1 MPPYTLKSIILER
14 TKTGV
19 MAELNGGPSS
29 PASLASVVA
38 SPMAPDS
45 HPSDDDDTDCQ
56 SLTESITDYPVEWG
70 RTYHRYNADS
80 YLFPNDD
87 VERNRM
93 NLQYDCVKRLHGGK
107 LLLPPIKNP
116 ERILDIGTGTGIW
129 PIEVADMFPNA
140 RVIGTDLSAIQPAE
154 VPPNVFFEI
163 ADCTDDEWGY
173 KLSSFD
179 LIHTGFM
186 LGSLQSFYDLVTMSK
201 RYLKRGTGWL
211 ECLELDIGP
220 FCDDGTIPKDWGYAQ
235 YTDYLIEASKRV
247 VPPRP
252 MDTAQNIVTWIR
264 QAGYVDVQERVDK
277 MPLNPW
283 PKDPRLKQLG
293 QDWEQHLI
301 QGIAAWSYK
310 LFGERGLGWTRERIE
325 IFLMDVRK
333 AIKDRYVHAY
343 AKIHVVYGRRPSDE
357 EERQMGRMP
366 APPVNGARGG
376 PP

>member
-1 MPPYTLKSIILER
+1 
-14 TKTGV
+14 
-19 MAELNGGPSS
+19 MAGLNGGRSS
-29 PASLASVVA
+29 TTPATSVVA
-38 SPMAPDS
+38 SPIAPDS
-45 HPSDDDDTDCQ
+45 QPSDDDDAGCQ
-56 SLTESITDYPVEWG
+56 SLTESVTDYPVEWG
-70 RTYHRYNADS
+70 RTYHRYNEDS

-87 VERNRM
+87 EERDR
-93 NLQYDCVKRLHGGK
+93 LIQQHDCVKRLHGGK
-107 LLLPPIKNP
+107 IFWAPLKFP

-129 PIEVADMFPNA
+129 PIEVADMFPKA

-186 LGSLQSFYDLVTMSK
+186 LGSLPSFSDLVATSK

-220 FCDDGTIPKDWGYAQ
+220 FCDDDTMREDWPFAQ
-235 YTDYLIEASKRV
+235 YCKYCIEGSKSV
-247 VPPRP
+247 IPPRP
-252 MDTAQNIVTWIR
+252 MDTAPSIVMWMR
-264 QAGYVDVQERVDK
+264 RAGYVDVHERIDK

-283 PKDPRLKQLG
+283 PRDPGLKKLG
-293 QDWEQHLI
+293 RDWEQQLI

-325 IFLMDVRK
+325 FFLMDVRR

-343 AKIHVVYGRRPSDE
+343 GKIHVVYGRRPSDE
-357 EERQMGRMP
+357 EERQMRRMP
-366 APPVNGARGG
+366 APPVRGAQGG
-376 PP
+376 PS